1 MTTINDVV
9 YYGGIILVGLGLLV
23 FLAVFLRYGPL
34 WFRAY
39 MSGAEVSIF
48 ELIGMSLRRVN
59 PTLIVIAKIMGKQ
72 AGLDIDRQQGLSTA
86 QLEAHTLAGGDV
98 VAILKSIIAA
108 KSANIDLP
116 FDRAMAIDL
125 SGRNILEAVQTS
137 IVPIVIDCPDP
148 KLDGINMLSAV
159 AKNGVELLVRAR
171 VTVRSNLDQL
181 VGGATEKTIIARI
194 GQGIVSTIGSAES
207 HMDVLENPDRISETV
222 LSCGLDCNTAFQII
236 SIDIVE
242 MEVGEN
248 IGARLEIDQAA
259 ATTRIAQALAEGRLA
274 AASATWQEM
283 KALVTEKKAELV
295 LAEVDVILAL
305 ADAFRAGQFKS
316 KIAPLTTDALRA
328 YRLPTDSSDSF
339 THVGKI

>member
-1 MTTINDVV
+1 MTTISEVV
-9 YYGGIILVGLGLLV
+9 YYGGIIVVAIGLSLLI
-23 FLAVFLRYGPL
+23 AVFFRFVPL

-39 MSGAEVSIF
+39 MSGAEISILA
-48 ELIGMSLRRVN
+48 LIGMSLRRVN
-59 PTLIVIAKIMGKQ
+59 PSLIVIAKIMGKQ

-86 QLEAHTLAGGDV
+86 RLEAHALAGGDV

-108 KSANIDLP
+108 KAANIDLP

-137 IVPIVIDCPDP
+137 IVPIVIDCPDT
-148 KLDGINMLSAV
+148 KLDGISMLSAV

-194 GQGIVSTIGSAES
+194 GQGIVSTIGAAES

-222 LSCGLDCNTAFQII
+222 LSSGLDCNTAFQII

-248 IGARLEIDQAA
+248 IGARLAIDQAA
-259 ATTRIAQALAEGRLA
+259 ATIRIAHALAEGRRA
-274 AASATWQEM
+274 AAGATWQEM
-283 KALVTEKKAELV
+283 KALVTAKKADLV
-295 LAEVDVILAL
+295 LAEAELTLAL
-305 ADAFRAGQFKS
+305 AEAFRSGKINS
-316 KIAPLTTDALRA
+316 KKPPVPTVSLPIFRI
-328 YRLPTDSSDSF
+328 PTDSSDSF
-339 THVGKI
+339 GRVGNI